1 LELLS
6 ETLGVSDLVTF
17 VGRIPNDQL
26 PKYLEK
32 CPLYISVPK
41 TEGASSS
48 LMEAMASGCFPIVTN
63 LPGNKSFVENGK
75 NGLLTA
81 VNSTKDLVAQI
92 ERVYLRKVDL
102 EQAAITNRRFSEK
115 HLNREK
121 NMLRFIELYNLK
133 LQKAVK
139 DS

>member
-1 LELLS
+1 
-6 ETLGVSDLVTF
+6 
-17 VGRIPNDQL
+17 
-26 PKYLEK
+26 
-32 CPLYISVPK
+32 
-41 TEGASSS
+41 
-48 LMEAMASGCFPIVTN
+48 MASGCFPIVTN